1 MLVKRLNKYW
11 QLTRD
16 RVRRE
21 LGVFLF
27 DRKLDKAIGPIRNL
41 QHIVFI
47 RWDAKWGDAI
57 ISSLMIEPLREACPD
72 IKITI
77 VTSDTLADY
86 FESYLEVD
94 QVIKVPS
101 RPTYGLLKEIANQLG
116 AVDLLIHFNRH
127 MKMKDLYLLHKV
139 QAKTVAGLDDDVG
152 RVNLKLGQVTQGLH
166 FSQKL
171 VYLLQCLGIK
181 AEIPKYQVPLNAERV
196 EQAEQFLAS
205 KARHPLLVINAYG
218 GDRSRRLNRDN
229 SRKIINAIL
238 EILPDI
244 NIVMLATPET
254 ESEVQ
259 KLCSDMAKENV
270 FYYPQSR
277 TIYDA
282 IALVSKADWVI
293 SVDTAIVH
301 IAAGLNKPLLALYN
315 QDELNYVDWHPN
327 SDKAITCFSK
337 QVRPPDINAL
347 DWQNLQSSI
356 STLLKS

>member
-21 LGVFLF
+21 LGVLLF
-27 DRKLDKAIGPIRNL
+27 DRKLEKVICPIGNL

-57 ISSLMIEPLREACPD
+57 ISSLMLEPLRKTYPD

-77 VTSDTLADY
+77 VTSGTLTDY
-86 FESYLEVD
+86 FENYLDVD
-94 QVIKVPS
+94 QVIEIS
-101 RPTYGLLKEIANQLG
+101 FRPTYRRLKQLANQLG
-116 AVDLLIHFNRH
+116 SVDLLIHFNRH
-127 MKMKDLYLLHKV
+127 MKMKDLYLLYKV
-139 QAKTVAGLDDDVG
+139 QAKTVAGLDDGVG
-152 RVNLKLGQVTQGLH
+152 RVNLKLGQATQGLH

-171 VYLLQCLGIK
+171 VYLLQCFDIK
-181 AEIPKYQVPLNAERV
+181 VESSKYQVPINTKQV

-205 KARHPLLVINAYG
+205 KARHPLLVFNAYG
-218 GDRSRRLNRDN
+218 GDRSRRLNQDN
-229 SRKIINAIL
+229 SRKIINAVL

-244 NIVMLATPET
+244 NVVVLVTPDT
-254 ESEVQ
+254 ESEVK
-259 KLCSDMAKENV
+259 KLCSDLAKDNV
-270 FYYPQSR
+270 FYYPESS

-282 IALVSKADWVI
+282 IALVFKSSWVI

-315 QDELNYVDWHPN
+315 ADELNYVDWHPN
-327 SDKAITCFSK
+327 SGKAITCFSEA
-337 QVRPPDINAL
+337 VRLPDINAI
-347 DWQNLQSSI
+347 DWQSLQSSI
-356 STLLKS
+356 SVLLKS